1 MRGAMLPND
10 VRPADPAIPLTDRLD
25 EVVFYVPAY
34 MGPVDDLALMER
46 MLEAQV
52 VQLLTAGFESALKY
66 LPSGVTL
73 CNAGGVHDA
82 STAELGVGLILT
94 SLRGIDDFARAMP
107 SGEWQHSRR
116 EALVDK
122 KVLILGAGG
131 VGSAL
136 RSRLLPFEA
145 DVAMVGRAA
154 RPGVHSVEDLPGL
167 LPDADIVVLA
177 LPLDERT
184 RGLVDAAFLARL
196 ADGTLLVNLS
206 RGPVVDTEAL
216 VAAVGTGRIR
226 AALDVTDP
234 EPLPVGHPL
243 WTLPGVLISPH
254 VGGNSTAFLPR
265 ARRLVS
271 EQLTRFALGEP
282 LMSVVVT

>member
-1 MRGAMLPND
+1 MRGAMLPHD
-10 VRPADPAIPLTDRLD
+10 VRPADPPIPLTDRLD

-46 MLEAQV
+46 MPELQV
-52 VQLLTAGFESALKY
+52 VQLLTAGFESALQY

-107 SGEWQHSRR
+107 SGEWLHSRR

-136 RSRLLPFEA
+136 RSRLLPFEV

-154 RPGVHSVEDLPGL
+154 RPGVHSVDDLPDL

-184 RGLVDAAFLARL
+184 RGLVDATFLARL
-196 ADGTLLVNLS
+196 PDGALLVNLS

-216 VAAVGTGRIR
+216 VAALGTGRIR

-271 EQLTRFALGEP
+271 EQLTRFALGQP

>member
-1 MRGAMLPND
+1 MRGAMLPSD
-10 VRPADPAIPLTDRLD
+10 VRPADPPFPLTERLD

-46 MLEAQV
+46 MPELQV

-66 LPSGVTL
+66 LPPGVTL

-82 STAELGVGLILT
+82 STAELGVGLILA

-107 SGEWQHSRR
+107 SGEWRHSRR

-122 KVLILGAGG
+122 KVLIVGAGG
-131 VGSAL
+131 VGTAL
-136 RSRLLPFEA
+136 RDRLLPFEA
-145 DVAMVGRAA
+145 DVVMVGRAA
-154 RPGVHSVEDLPGL
+154 RPGVHSVDDLLGL

-184 RGLVDAAFLARL
+184 RGLVDAGFLARL
-196 ADGTLLVNLS
+196 AEGALLVNLS
-206 RGPVVDTEAL
+206 RGPVVDTDAL
-216 VAAVGTGRIR
+216 VAAVGSGRIR

-234 EPLPVGHPL
+234 EPLPLGHPL

-265 ARRLVS
+265 ARRLVAD
-271 EQLTRFALGEP
+271 QLTRFALGQP
-282 LMSVVVT
+282 LMSVVVS